1 MIEVEKIK
9 PKEDIREMGFIP
21 SNEWLYEKYFEK
33 LNQRYVSFRMALDF
47 LYRKENA
54 IIVETGTLRMRDD
67 WGGGCSTLI
76 FGEFCKRNIAKLKT
90 VDIKQE
96 NLLVSQNVT
105 KEYAP
110 YIEYIHRDS
119 IQYLLNYVGKID
131 LLYLDSLDCNCD
143 PKEANEIPQ
152 KHQLSEY
159 QAAKKNLKV
168 GSLVLL
174 DDCQFENGGK
184 CKMTKAQLKAEGQ
197 TLLLDSYQ
205 SLWEIKNI

>member
-1 MIEVEKIK
+1 MN
-9 PKEDIREMGFIP
+9 
-21 SNEWLYEKYFEK
+21 NEPLKVDANNWLYDKYFEK
-33 LNQRYVSFRMALDF
+33 LKQRYVSFRMALDF
-47 LYRKENA
+47 LNKNNGKN
-54 IIVETGTLRMRDD
+54 ILETGTLRMRDD

-76 FGEFCKRNIAKLKT
+76 FAEWCKLNAGKLKT

-96 NLLVSQNVT
+96 NLLVAQNVT
-105 KEYAP
+105 RDFAQ
-110 YIEYIHRDS
+110 YIEYIHSDS
-119 IQYLLNYVGKID
+119 IRYLEKAEEEID
-131 LLYLDSLDCNCD
+131 LLYLDSFDCSCD
-143 PKEANEIPQ
+143 PKETNELPQ
-152 KHQLSEY
+152 NHQLSEY